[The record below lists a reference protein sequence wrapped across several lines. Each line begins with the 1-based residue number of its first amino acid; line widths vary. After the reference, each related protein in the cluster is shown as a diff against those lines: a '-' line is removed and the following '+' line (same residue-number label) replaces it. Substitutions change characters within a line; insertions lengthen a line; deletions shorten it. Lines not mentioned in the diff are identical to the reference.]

1 MSRTKRDHDLR
12 VGGMSLRTKF
22 TLSMSLS
29 LALVMVFAGFLLVRT
44 VTTISQQATDERLL
58 RSVALTA
65 SAEADGQLSARGT
78 TFTRDEKTGVERRP
92 VTYKQ
97 GGKTVE
103 GELLVSRE
111 REGKPAA
118 RLLIAPD
125 SGETGRG
132 LFGLIVLI
140 MALVIGVGAIVSVL
154 VSNQVA
160 GPIEGLVDDVRHLA
174 GGNLSRRTQV
184 RGAREV
190 VLLGRTLDRM
200 ASSLREAQDAEL
212 ELMARERELAVAD
225 EVREALLPEAT
236 PYLEHYEVGGLQ
248 IGCPEPGGDF
258 YDYVE
263 RADGKL
269 GLLLCEVSGKGV
281 PGALVAATARSY
293 LRAVLASAPDVKQGL
308 SEVNRFFAPDVR
320 RGMYVTAMYVLLDV
334 ASGDVELACAGHQVP
349 LLRYCA
355 ADGQLR
361 KLQPDGIALGMD
373 KGPIF
378 ERSLR
383 TERFQLEVGD
393 RLVLSNAGPQAILSP
408 QGEELGENGFA
419 RGVLKR
425 AKLNTDELLEDLDLA
440 FETFADGEPYP
451 SDISILTL
459 SRLS

>member
-1 MSRTKRDHDLR
+1 MGRGKRDQDLR

-29 LALVMVFAGFLLVRT
+29 LAIVMAFAGFLLVRT

-58 RSVALTA
+58 KSVALTA
-65 SAEADGQLSARGT
+65 SAEAGGQLNARGK

-92 VTYKQ
+92 VTYKA
-97 GGKTVE
+97 GNESVE
-103 GELLVSRE
+103 GELLVSAGRD
-111 REGKPAA
+111 GSPAA

-125 SGETGRG
+125 SGEKGRG
-132 LFGLIVLI
+132 LIGLIILI

-154 VSNQVA
+154 VAN
-160 GPIEGLVDDVRHLA
+160 
-174 GGNLSRRTQV
+174 QV

-236 PYLEHYEVGGLQ
+236 PYLENYEVGGLQ

-263 RADGKL
+263 RTDGKL

-293 LRAVLASAPDVKQGL
+293 LRAVLASAKDVKQGL
-308 SEVNRFFAPDVR
+308 CEVNRFFAPDVR
-320 RGMYVTAMYVLLDV
+320 RGMYVTALYALLDV
-334 ASGDVELACAGHQVP
+334 ASGSVELACAGHQVP

-378 ERSLR
+378 ERSLT
-383 TERFQLEVGD
+383 TERFVLEVGD
-393 RLVLSNAGPQAILSP
+393 RLVLSNAGPQAVLSP
-408 QGEELGENGFA
+408 QGEELGESGFA
-419 RGVLKR
+419 RGILKR
-425 AKLNTDELLEDLDLA
+425 AGLSTDELLEDLDLA
-440 FETFADGEPYP
+440 FETYADGEPYP

>member
-1 MSRTKRDHDLR
+1 MGRGKRDQDLR

-29 LALVMVFAGFLLVRT
+29 LAIVMAFAGFLLVRT

-58 RSVALTA
+58 KSVALTA
-65 SAEADGQLSARGT
+65 SAEAGGQLNARGK

-92 VTYKQ
+92 VTYKA
-97 GGKTVE
+97 GNESVE
-103 GELLVSRE
+103 GELLVSAGRD
-111 REGKPAA
+111 GSPAA

-125 SGETGRG
+125 SGEKGRG
-132 LFGLIVLI
+132 LIGLIILI

-154 VSNQVA
+154 VANQVA

-236 PYLEHYEVGGLQ
+236 PYLENYEVGGLQ

-263 RADGKL
+263 RTDGKL

-293 LRAVLASAPDVKQGL
+293 LRAVLASAKDVKQGL
-308 SEVNRFFAPDVR
+308 CEVNRFFAPDVR
-320 RGMYVTAMYVLLDV
+320 RGMYVTALYALLDV
-334 ASGDVELACAGHQVP
+334 ASGSVELACAGHQVP

-378 ERSLR
+378 ERSLT
-383 TERFQLEVGD
+383 TERFVLEVGD
-393 RLVLSNAGPQAILSP
+393 RLVLSNAGPQAVLSP
-408 QGEELGENGFA
+408 QGEELGESGFA
-419 RGVLKR
+419 RGILKR
-425 AKLNTDELLEDLDLA
+425 AGLSTDELLEDLDLA
-440 FETFADGEPYP
+440 FETYADGEPYP